1 MSPLE
6 LGNNLPTLTA
16 SKSLAIPAQTEPP
29 SFEEVSAIALMG
41 ATICGQAVCVLCLT
55 QELLERWVCQ
65 LEELPA
71 PITLLDVVDTNR
83 ATLADWKELLS
94 RDTHDVTV
102 LHGAYP
108 ELKAKR
114 LSVGY
119 VMALVD
125 AVPSGLV
132 IIV

>member
-1 MSPLE
+1 
-6 LGNNLPTLTA
+6 LTTN
-16 SKSLAIPAQTEPP
+16 KSLAIPAHRKRP
-29 SFEEVSAIALMG
+29 SFEEVAAIALMG
-41 ATICGQAVCVLCLT
+41 ATICGQLVCVLCLA
-55 QELLERWVCQ
+55 QELLGRWMCQ

-83 ATLADWKELLS
+83 ATLADWRKLLS
-94 RDTHDVTV
+94 SDTHDVTV

-119 VMALVD
+119 VKALVD

-132 IIV
+132 IVA

>member
-1 MSPLE
+1 
-6 LGNNLPTLTA
+6 
-16 SKSLAIPAQTEPP
+16 
-29 SFEEVSAIALMG
+29 MG
-41 ATICGQAVCVLCLT
+41 ATICGQSVCVLCLT
-55 QELLERWVCQ
+55 QELLERWMCQ
-65 LEELPA
+65 LEDLPA

-108 ELKAKR
+108 EIKAKR

-119 VMALVD
+119 VKALVD

-132 IIV
+132 IIA